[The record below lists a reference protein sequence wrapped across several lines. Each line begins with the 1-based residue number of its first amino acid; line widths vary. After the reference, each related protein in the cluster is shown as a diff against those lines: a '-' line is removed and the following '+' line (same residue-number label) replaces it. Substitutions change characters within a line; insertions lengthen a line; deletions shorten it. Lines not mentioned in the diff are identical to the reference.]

1 MELIKLLFSYK
12 KRHSLIK
19 KIFLNE
25 FKINI
30 SDEEKL
36 LLNIL
41 FSKLNI
47 KKLNEI

>member
-1 MELIKLLFSYK
+1 MELIKLLSSYK

-25 FKINI
+25 FKINMCNEDKI
-30 SDEEKL
+30 

-47 KKLNEI
+47 KKIE

>member
-25 FKINI
+25 FKTIMSNEDKILINI
-30 SDEEKL
+30 L
-36 LLNIL
+36 Y
-41 FSKLNI
+41 SKLNI
-47 KKLNEI
+47 KKIE